1 MLILARDFL
10 KQSKIDKQ
18 SKIGKN
24 TIGHRIAATLITIM
38 LSALTK
44 LLRKFNVHHAM
55 IVITGGHYGV
65 LELTESET
73 EQPSWTI
80 MPAVQAAV
88 EEQQRKQYVKPHSV
102 H

>member
-24 TIGHRIAATLITIM
+24 AIGHRIAATLITIM

-44 LLRKFNVHHAM
+44 LLQKFNVDHAM

-73 EQPSWTI
+73 EQPTWTS
-80 MPAVQAAV
+80 MPTVQAAV
-88 EEQQRKQYVKPHSV
+88 EEQQRKQYVTV

>member
-1 MLILARDFL
+1 MLLLARDFL

-24 TIGHRIAATLITIM
+24 TIGHRIAATLITVM
-38 LSALTK
+38 LSTLTK
-44 LLRKFNVHHAM
+44 LLQKFNVHHAM
-55 IVITGGHYGV
+55 IVITDGNYGI

-73 EQPSWTI
+73 AQPTWTI
-80 MPAVQAAV
+80 MPAAQAAV
-88 EEQQRKQYVKPHSV
+88 EEQQQKQYVKPHSV

>member
-1 MLILARDFL
+1 MLLLARDFL

-24 TIGHRIAATLITIM
+24 TIGHRIAATLITVM
-38 LSALTK
+38 LSSLTK

-73 EQPSWTI
+73 AQPTWTS
-80 MPAVQAAV
+80 MPNAQAAI